1 MKFNIKINFF
11 TQKQACL
18 FLLTCFLAFF
28 LKTSFADAW
37 WNEDWQFRRKIVIN
51 AGISGVDLKENIN
64 EFPVLVRLHSGNVD
78 FLNLKEEGE
87 DIRFVSGDD
96 TAALK
101 FHIEK
106 FDSVDELAICWVKAP
121 SLHLG
126 RADTNFIWM
135 YYGNSEAVKGD
146 DPAGT
151 YDGSYL
157 AVYHFNQTEGFP
169 ADATGYANNP
179 SDFSGGLGLPGI
191 IGDGLSLSGA
201 GDRIVIPQSG
211 SLNFAGGF
219 TFSGWIKIS
228 VPQENAFIFHGP
240 GDLAAGIKGARFFVN
255 TNKNSAEPAVLESST
270 DIPFDAWH
278 FLTVTAAP
286 GKELKAYLNGTEILS
301 TNISEEIFQSP
312 GNIIIGSSGEG
323 SGFFLGELDEIVLLN
338 RPETPS
344 AITAALENQGPNNLL
359 TSIGGEE
366 FNESGGIALIL
377 IGTILKNLTIDGM
390 VIIGILLVIL
400 FICLIVFFSKAYTCY
415 VTARDNAAFLE
426 FFQTGS
432 GHNSDYNISDSLSD
446 RFFNS
451 SIFRIYSHGCGVLK
465 KSLETSETSDPELET
480 EKFKT
485 SLEKALMKE
494 NQNLN
499 AWMVLLTMAI
509 TGGPFLGLLG
519 TVWGVM
525 NTFAAMAEAGE
536 ANIMAIAPGVASALS
551 TTVFGL
557 ITAIPAL
564 FGYNYLVTK
573 IRSITVDMNI
583 FVDEFGLRRVKHEKK
598 V

>member
-1 MKFNIKINFF
+1 LKLNIKINFF

-28 LKTSFADAW
+28 FKTSFADAW
-37 WNEDWQFRRKIVIN
+37 WNEDWQFRRKIVLN

-64 EFPVLVRLHSGNVD
+64 EFPVLIRLHSGNVA
-78 FLNLKEEGE
+78 FSNLKESGE

-121 SLHLG
+121 SLYLG

-135 YYGNSEAVKGD
+135 YYGNSEAIKGD

-191 IGDGLSLSGA
+191 IGDGLSLSGS
-201 GDRIVIPQSG
+201 GDKIVIPQSG

-228 VPQENAFIFHGP
+228 VPQENAFIFYGP
-240 GDLAAGIKGARFFVN
+240 GDLAAGIKGTKIFVN
-255 TNKNSAEPAVLESST
+255 INKNSSEPAPLESST
-270 DIPFDAWH
+270 DLAFDTWH
-278 FLTVTAAP
+278 LVTVTAAP
-286 GKELKAYLNGTEILS
+286 GKELKAYLDGTEILNTS
-301 TNISEEIFQSP
+301 IPDEIFQSK
-312 GNIIIGSSGEG
+312 GNIIIGSSGQE
-323 SGFFLGELDEIVLLN
+323 SGFFLGELDEIIILN

-344 AITAALENQGPNNLL
+344 AITAALENQGHNNLL

-366 FNESGGIALIL
+366 VLEMSGVALLMIR
-377 IGTILKNLTIDGM
+377 TILKNLTIDGM
-390 VIIGILLVIL
+390 LIIGILLVIL
-400 FICLIVFFSKAYTCY
+400 FVCLIVFFSKTYTCY
-415 VTARDNAAFLE
+415 VTARDNAAFLK
-426 FFQTGS
+426 FFKTGS
-432 GHNSDYNISDSLSD
+432 IHNPDYNISDSLSD
-446 RFFNS
+446 KFLNS
-451 SIFRIYSHGCGVLK
+451 SIFRIYSHGCDVLK
-465 KSLETSETSDPELET
+465 KAVENPETSDPALET
-480 EKFKT
+480 ERFKT
-485 SLEKALMKE
+485 SLEKVLIRE

-564 FGYNYLVTK
+564 FGYNYLVTR
-573 IRSITVDMNI
+573 IRSITAEMNI
-583 FVDEFGLRRVKHEKK
+583 FVDEFGLRRVKHEKND
-598 V
+598 